1 MKRTLK
7 FKPSAQKHQ
16 DGIFKNSAGEHPKF
30 QIPISTRPVPSR
42 FGPRLFNSS
51 KYCRTVIDFNYHA
64 VPCRLPAVTQHTYGL
79 RLRRVIWRCGCDC
92 DCDGNFIVHAMQ
104 RGTKG
109 PFTHVRPFF
118 AVQRSAAC
126 IASHCMSR
134 AMAAKSKFWIGHGPT
149 QEPRSSV

>member
-1 MKRTLK
+1 MAFSRTVPANIQSSR
-7 FKPSAQKHQ
+7 FASQ
-16 DGIFKNSAGEHPKF
+16 
-30 QIPISTRPVPSR
+30 PVPSR
-42 FGPRLFNSS
+42 PVSAHGYSIHSN
-51 KYCRTVIDFNYHA
+51 YCRTVIDFNHHA

-79 RLRRVIWRCGCDC
+79 RLRRVFWRCGCDC

-109 PFTHVRPFF
+109 PFTHVRPFC

-126 IASHCMSR
+126 IASHCMSK
-134 AMAAKSKFWIGHGPT
+134 AIAAKSKFWIGHGPT